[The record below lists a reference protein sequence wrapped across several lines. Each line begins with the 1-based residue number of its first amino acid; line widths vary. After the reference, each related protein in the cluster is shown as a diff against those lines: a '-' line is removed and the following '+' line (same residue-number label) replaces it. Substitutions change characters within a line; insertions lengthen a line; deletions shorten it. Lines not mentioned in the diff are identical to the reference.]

1 MDDDEHPTYQV
12 GKYRYLNV
20 RKRSVYMTKI
30 VETVKTHAEAVKDQA
45 GKWKEFAGKTV
56 DDYRRKQAGRRVR
69 KLEEQLAREK

>member
-1 MDDDEHPTYQV
+1 
-12 GKYRYLNV
+12 
-20 RKRSVYMTKI
+20 MTKI